1 MKKRK
6 AKVREPP
13 EQTEWRNLVRL
24 EAMQD
29 FARWLSE
36 PQQGWEMDALK
47 EGELLRAHR
56 YGRRIVVVW
65 DKRRGATVCPRA
77 VMVLWYAFVFDVSL
91 NLNNDNFE
99 TCNKNLETCNK

>member
-1 MKKRK
+1 MKRRK

-24 EAMQD
+24 DAVQD
-29 FARWLSE
+29 FAAWLSE

-56 YGRRIVVVW
+56 YGRCIVVAW
-65 DKRRGATVCPRA
+65 DERRGATVCPRA
-77 VMVLWYAFVFDVSL
+77 VMALWYAFLFDMLL
-91 NLNNDNFE
+91 NPNNDNFE
-99 TCNKNLETCNK
+99 TCNK